1 MATNKLLEE
10 IRETNL
16 AYLMLAQ
23 TMIRQDRVQALF
35 RLGISAEVADI
46 INGLTAGQ
54 LLKIAG
60 TNQLMC
66 RFRFDDEMVWG
77 LITSHGKDVQAKR
90 AHAGILMSAQ
100 MAEAV

>member
-77 LITSHGKDVQAKR
+77 LITSHGKDRQAR
-90 AHAGILMSAQ
+90 NAHANILMAGNF
-100 MAEAV
+100 AEAA

>member
-60 TNQLMC
+60 TNQPRQGRSSQAC
-66 RFRFDDEMVWG
+66 ARRDPDVG
-77 LITSHGKDVQAKR
+77 ATGGGCLI
-90 AHAGILMSAQ
+90 
-100 MAEAV
+100 

>member
-1 MATNKLLEE
+1 MPTEQLSRD
-10 IRETNL
+10 IRDFNL
-16 AYLMLAQ
+16 SYLMLAQ
-23 TMIRQDRVQALF
+23 SMIRADKAQALF

-54 LLKIAG
+54 LLKVAS

-77 LITSHGKDVQAKR
+77 LITSHGKDIQAKR

-100 MAEAV
+100 LAEAA